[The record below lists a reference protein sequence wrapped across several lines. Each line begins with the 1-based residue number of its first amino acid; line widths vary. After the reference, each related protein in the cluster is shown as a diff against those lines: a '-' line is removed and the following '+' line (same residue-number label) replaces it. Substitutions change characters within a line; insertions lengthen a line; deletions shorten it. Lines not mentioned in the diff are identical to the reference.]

1 VAKTGILDRIIN
13 TTRLNQKA
21 VIFITCVF
29 LSIVF
34 WVFTSLS
41 RVYETRISI
50 PVSYRNIPFTRNV
63 EGELPASLDFHFKG
77 TGFELARTHLRNQ
90 PDSIAIDVSA
100 AIDKKNQLRLST
112 LTLKNQFPGD
122 IKAYK
127 ITPEIIAPDLS
138 QRSSK
143 RVPVNVISQITF
155 KNRFGQGGKI
165 IVRPDSV
172 DIAGAADLLT
182 GIQEIKTENIV
193 LNDVAGNYFGSSM
206 LIKSLPKGV
215 TVSSKYVYF
224 YVPVEEY
231 TEGTFD
237 VPVELPMSQRGRV
250 TLFPPVVK
258 VVYMVPLKYFDR
270 VKSSD
275 FKASTEIP
283 SSYFPDLLEVTLQ
296 KTPHFLGKIQIQ
308 PDLIDYY
315 IQE

>member
-1 VAKTGILDRIIN
+1 MAKTGILNRIIN

-21 VIFITCVF
+21 VIFIICVL

-50 PVSYRNIPFTRNV
+50 PVSYKNIPFTRHV
-63 EGELPASLDFHFKG
+63 EGELPARLDFHFRG
-77 TGFELARTHLRNQ
+77 SGFELARTHLRNQ
-90 PDSIAIDVSA
+90 PDSISIDVSA
-100 AIDKKNQLRLST
+100 AINKQNQLQLAT
-112 LTLKNQFPGD
+112 ITLKNQFPGD
-122 IKAYK
+122 VKAYK

-143 RVPVNVISQITF
+143 RIPVIVNSQITF
-155 KNRFGQGGKI
+155 QNRFGQGGKI
-165 IVRPDSV
+165 IIRPDSV
-172 DIAGAADLLT
+172 DIAGAADLLS
-182 GIQEIKTENIV
+182 GIHEVKTENIV
-193 LNDVAGNYFGSSM
+193 LNDVAGNYFGSAM
-206 LIKSLPKGV
+206 LIKTLPKGV

-224 YVPVEEY
+224 YVPVEEF

-237 VPVELPMSQRGRV
+237 VPVELPMSQRSRV

-275 FKASTEIP
+275 FRATAEIP
-283 SSYFPDLLEVTLQ
+283 STNFPDMLEVTLQ